1 MVYTINRITTKKGY
15 KMSFTNEQLDQ
26 FIQDNHDRCV
36 GLCEAWHLEIKSI
49 EDLRQAADYLLN
61 QI

>member
-1 MVYTINRITTKKGY
+1 
-15 KMSFTNEQLDQ
+15 MSFTNEQLDQ
-26 FIQDNHDRCV
+26 FIQDNHDCCV

>member
-1 MVYTINRITTKKGY
+1 
-15 KMSFTNEQLDQ
+15 MSFTNEQLDQ
-26 FIQDNHDRCV
+26 FIQDNHEHCV
-36 GLCEAWHLEIKSI
+36 GLYEAWHLEIKSI

>member
-1 MVYTINRITTKKGY
+1 MMN
-15 KMSFTNEQLDQ
+15 FTNEKLDQ
-26 FIQDNHDRCV
+26 FIKNNYERCV

-49 EDLRQAADYLLN
+49 GELRQAADYLLN

>member
-1 MVYTINRITTKKGY
+1 
-15 KMSFTNEQLDQ
+15 MSFTNEQLDK
-26 FIQDNHDRCV
+26 FIQNNHDRCV